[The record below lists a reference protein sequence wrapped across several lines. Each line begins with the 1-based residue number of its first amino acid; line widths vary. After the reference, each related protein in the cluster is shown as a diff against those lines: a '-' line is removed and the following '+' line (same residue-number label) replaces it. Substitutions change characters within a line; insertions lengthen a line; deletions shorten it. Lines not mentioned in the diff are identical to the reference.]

1 MEVKVMQR
9 RRVRYRTYP
18 SPSLDSEEDE
28 DLELMT
34 CRHITFPPDVRFMS
48 AVQQQDNAELVK
60 ILNQHGVQL
69 DLNTSIHAGLTA
81 LHQGV
86 LNRNLD
92 TVKLLLCQGADAS
105 VQDANG
111 YSPLHTASACG
122 LRNIAS
128 LLIIFGADLWAMTLS
143 GESPL
148 DLAKDLVTAD
158 LIMREMCRQV
168 QQRELMEKYGFAF
181 RFIDLCERFMVTCHS
196 VWQKIVEWAQYALEK
211 YCNHPDHQ
219 KLNGR
224 LKGRGRRYKEETNDE
239 Q

>member
-1 MEVKVMQR
+1 MQR

-18 SPSLDSEEDE
+18 SPSLDLEEDE

-34 CRHITFPPDVRFMS
+34 CRHITFPPDVRLQS
-48 AVQQQDNAELVK
+48 AVQQQDNAELAK
-60 ILNQHGVQL
+60 ILNQHGAKL
-69 DLNTSIHAGLTA
+69 DLDSCSHVGLTA

-92 TVKLLLCQGADAS
+92 TVKLLLCQGANAN
-105 VQDANG
+105 VQDVHG

-128 LLIIFGADLWAMTLS
+128 LLIIFGADLWTRTLA

-158 LIMREMCRQV
+158 LLMTEMCRQI
-168 QQRELMEKYGFAF
+168 QHQELMERYGFAF
-181 RFIDLCERFMVTCHS
+181 RFIDLCERVRAHCCMA
-196 VWQKIVEWAQYALEK
+196 WQKVTEWVQHLLKK
-211 YCNHPDHQ
+211 YCNFPDYSTQ
-219 KLNGR
+219 NGKVR
-224 LKGRGRRYKEETNDE
+224 APGTGRKDNMKAE
-239 Q
+239 